1 MELIQICHLNMLVWA
16 GQLLIHVMLLNLIK
30 IKWKKNGQKLRVQN
44 LYLKLTTLMRTLIKA
59 MKKD

>member
-1 MELIQICHLNMLVWA
+1 MLVWA

-30 IKWKKNGQKLRVQN
+30 NKWKKNGQKLRVQN